1 MRRWWLATLTAF
13 ALTPSTALGQSA
25 LSVQEALLRAK
36 PAVAFVVAEV
46 AAEVTLRCGAEG
58 EIKATPTPYRETGT
72 GWFVGPDGWLVTNAH
87 VVSVAHQPPTWLT
100 KEMAEQGVRTGCV
113 PALLAKQGLKP
124 GDRPDIEDQLAR
136 QTLVTALPT
145 ARVKLEPTVSVVL
158 PNGLKR
164 VAVVTKY
171 SPPISG
177 EAMSGRDLALLRIE
191 AADMPT
197 IRLGDSAAVK
207 LGDKI
212 HIIGF
217 PGVVA
222 SHELLNQSAK
232 FEASVTNGAI
242 SGFKQDR
249 ANQPVIQ
256 VDASAAP
263 GVSGAPAV
271 DQDGLVL
278 GLLTLPAGDRGAAV
292 QGFNFVIPSA
302 AVREFLADTPAARPE
317 TSRFNTAWHAG
328 LREFFAGRYSGATRH
343 FTEANRLLPELPDV
357 QRIAAENQER
367 VKTLPLLPWGRVG
380 AGMVVASVAGF
391 GWLFYS
397 GWRRNRFRIS
407 PSEVSRLLELSTE
420 PPVMLDVRTA
430 ETYERSPVRIPR
442 SVHVPPEDLA
452 TAKASLPADT
462 KRMVVAYC
470 S

>member
-1 MRRWWLATLTAF
+1 MRRWWLATLTVLT
-13 ALTPSTALGQSA
+13 LTPATVLAQGA

-46 AAEVTLRCGAEG
+46 GAEVTLRCGAEG
-58 EIKATPTPYRETGT
+58 EMKATPTPYRTTGT

-87 VVSVAHQPPTWLT
+87 VVSVAHQPPAWLT
-100 KEMAEQGVRTGCV
+100 KELAEQGVRAGCV

-124 GDRPDIEDQLAR
+124 GDRPDVDDQLAR
-136 QTLVTALPT
+136 HALVTALPT
-145 ARVKLEPTVSVVL
+145 ARVKLEPVVSVVL

-171 SPPISG
+171 SPPVVG

-197 IRLGDSAAVK
+197 IRLGDSAAAK

-271 DQDGLVL
+271 DQAGVVL
-278 GLLTLPAGDRGAAV
+278 GVLTLPAGDRGAAV
-292 QGFNFVIPSA
+292 QGFNFIIPSA
-302 AVREFLADTPAARPE
+302 AVRDFLADTPAARPE
-317 TSRFNTAWHAG
+317 PSRFNAAWHVG
-328 LREFFAGRYSGATRH
+328 LHEFFAGNYSKATRH

-357 QRIAAENQER
+357 RRIVAENQER
-367 VKTLPLLPWGRVG
+367 EKTLPLLPWGRVG
-380 AGMVVASVAGF
+380 AGMTVASVAGF
-391 GWLFYS
+391 GCLFYS
-397 GWRRNRFRIS
+397 SWLRNRFRIR
-407 PSEVSRLLELSTE
+407 PSEVARLLELSTD

-430 ETYERSPVRIPR
+430 ETYERSPVRIPK
-442 SVHVPPEDLA
+442 SVHVPPDDLA
-452 TAKASLPADT
+452 AGKTSVPVDT
-462 KRMVVAYC
+462 SRMVVAYC